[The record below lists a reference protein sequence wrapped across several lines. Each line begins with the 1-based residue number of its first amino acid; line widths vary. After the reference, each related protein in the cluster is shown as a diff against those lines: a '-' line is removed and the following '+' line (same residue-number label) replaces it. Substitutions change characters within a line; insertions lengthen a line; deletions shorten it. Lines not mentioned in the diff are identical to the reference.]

1 KSGYIP
7 PIKFIDSKLDEE
19 MESAF
24 GVSRYKW
31 WVKLSK
37 EKLQKKCEIQGEVM
51 RLNFAI
57 CCISL
62 TNFRQIKDYEQ
73 VSKFCFTEYK
83 KNLNIAYTNWK
94 NTLLSFT
101 NRNDITKKSDEL
113 LLEINSLP
121 DELKKL
127 INQNKASSIIANA

>member
-1 KSGYIP
+1 MFKGENLEVERRTEEINQNSDEFIFSFADLELVERNGKRRKFRLLSDELSKKLHQIYSEGKSGYIP

-62 TNFRQIKDYEQ
+62 TN
-73 VSKFCFTEYK
+73 
-83 KNLNIAYTNWK
+83 
-94 NTLLSFT
+94 
-101 NRNDITKKSDEL
+101 
-113 LLEINSLP
+113 
-121 DELKKL
+121 
-127 INQNKASSIIANA
+127 